1 MDDLTCEQCQRT
13 IRVDEPFRQVPGVTA
28 PKGAMVQ
35 HKKCPPGTC
44 ASCSTEM
51 PYADLT
57 RIELADGEID
67 ADPDLLAC
75 ANVYQ
80 CQVRA
85 GEIDPDDVPQA
96 ARG

>member
-1 MDDLTCEQCQRT
+1 MDDLTCERCQRT
-13 IRVDEPFRQVPGVTA
+13 IRIDQPFEQVPGVTVA
-28 PKGAMVQ
+28 VGTLIQ
-35 HKKCPPGTC
+35 HTDCPPGRC
-44 ASCSTEM
+44 ASCNTEM

-67 ADPDLLAC
+67 DDPDLLAC

-85 GEIDPDDVPQA
+85 GELDPDDVPLE
-96 ARG
+96 AR